1 MLKLNKTSFF
11 VLSVSAFVMSATIL
25 RAQNDAA

>member
-11 VLSVSAFVMSATIL
+11 VLSVSGLRDVATIV
-25 RAQNDAA
+25 RAQNDAG